1 MYVYTDC
8 IDADPRNVWEL
19 HNIVKEGEVEG
30 REDEH
35 YVMTL
40 ERAMAAYL
48 WSCLVR
54 NPIIIVAV
62 IAIIITVFVVAVVV
76 PKKEKKDVRFAVIM
90 LQKSLAS
97 VSE

>member
-1 MYVYTDC
+1 
-8 IDADPRNVWEL
+8 
-19 HNIVKEGEVEG
+19 
-30 REDEH
+30 
-35 YVMTL
+35 
-40 ERAMAAYL
+40 MAAYL

-62 IAIIITVFVVAVVV
+62 IAIIITVFVVAFVV

>member
-1 MYVYTDC
+1 M
-8 IDADPRNVWEL
+8 
-19 HNIVKEGEVEG
+19 KEGEVEG

-62 IAIIITVFVVAVVV
+62 IAIIMVVVVVVVV
-76 PKKEKKDVRFAVIM
+76 PKKEKKREKM
-90 LQKSLAS
+90 
-97 VSE
+97 

>member
-1 MYVYTDC
+1 
-8 IDADPRNVWEL
+8 
-19 HNIVKEGEVEG
+19 
-30 REDEH
+30 
-35 YVMTL
+35 
-40 ERAMAAYL
+40 MAAYL

-62 IAIIITVFVVAVVV
+62 IAIIITVFVVVVGVV